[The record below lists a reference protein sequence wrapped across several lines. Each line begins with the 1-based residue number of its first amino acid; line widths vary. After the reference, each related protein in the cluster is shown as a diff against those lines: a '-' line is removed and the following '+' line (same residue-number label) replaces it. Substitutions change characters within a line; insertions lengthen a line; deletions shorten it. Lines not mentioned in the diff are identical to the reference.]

1 MAIKEGG
8 ITMKVLITVITINLL
23 MLFAAHQAQADL
35 ITELKNISAE
45 AQLCIEAEDC
55 EDFMMSNPML
65 VKVLGNPDYVEE
77 LLDCNIGTKCYA
89 HLSHATGMVFQASN
103 LALDQ
108 MYESIK

>member
-1 MAIKEGG
+1 
-8 ITMKVLITVITINLL
+8 MKVLITVITINLL

-45 AQLCIEAEDC
+45 AQQCIEAEDC
-55 EDFMMSNPML
+55 EDFILSNPML

-89 HLSHATGMVFQASN
+89 HMAHATGMISEASN
-103 LALDQ
+103 IFLDQ
-108 MYESIK
+108 L